1 MRAQIQ
7 ASYEER
13 LSRYAELVHGNAP
26 PGLVPKLAIY
36 STLLQEQS
44 TRRDGLWK
52 IEPMLAVM
60 IHSVEIDLHL
70 ATAKL
75 LEKSNR
81 SDRSLFTFLEFC
93 LKNREI
99 ISWSAGAPEE
109 NIIQAQ
115 LDALETHRPTITMI
129 MARRDKFFAHLDR
142 RYFNDPKAIYAD
154 YPLSATAVIA
164 LVNCVIDIVANHQR
178 NLNDT
183 VSFHVGEFYAIAIE
197 NMVRNLETGRR
208 ANFPGQLD

>member
-1 MRAQIQ
+1 
-7 ASYEER
+7 
-13 LSRYAELVHGNAP
+13 
-26 PGLVPKLAIY
+26 
-36 STLLQEQS
+36 
-44 TRRDGLWK
+44 
-52 IEPMLAVM
+52 MLAAM

-93 LKNREI
+93 LTNWQH
-99 ISWSAGAPEE
+99 ISWRAGVPEE
-109 NIIQAQ
+109 NVIRAQ
-115 LDALETHRPTITMI
+115 LDDLEAHRPTITMI
-129 MARRDKFFAHLDR
+129 MARRDKFYAHLDK

-154 YPLSATAVIA
+154 YPLTQMAVIA
-164 LVNCVIDIVANHQR
+164 LVNCVIDIIASHQR

-183 VSFHVGEFYAIAIE
+183 VGFHVGEFYAIAIE